1 MRVFQSLSPRTP
13 WTLKTSTSL
22 SLRLIPLALLT
33 LDLGGCKHKAD
44 APKSSPQEAGYVT
57 VHPHPLKT
65 STSLP
70 GRTGAFEQAPVR
82 PQVGGVILQR
92 TFEQGTDVKKGQLLY
107 VINPAP
113 FKAAYDQAKAQLLH
127 AQAAAISIKAQL
139 DRYRPLAAAHAV
151 SSQEYDNTLSS
162 AKQAEADIAQAKA
175 NVESAAVNL
184 DWTQVRSPIDGRIGR
199 MLVTPGT
206 LVTAGQTT
214 EIATVT
220 RLDPIY
226 VDVNLATTD
235 MLRLRRELASGK
247 LEKVSGEA
255 AAIQLTL
262 EDGSHYDKPGQLRL
276 TEVTVDP
283 ATGTMIVRAE
293 FPNPDHLL
301 MPGMYVQAEIAEGI
315 DPNAIT
321 IPQPALQRDNK
332 GEPFVYVID
341 QDNKIANR
349 SVQLDRALGGDWVVL
364 DGLKDGDR
372 VVVEG
377 LQKVHPG
384 AVVKPVEKTA
394 DNQPAHAG

>member
-1 MRVFQSLSPRTP
+1 M
-13 WTLKTSTSL
+13 
-22 SLRLIPLALLT
+22 
-33 LDLGGCKHKAD
+33 
-44 APKSSPQEAGYVT
+44 
-57 VHPHPLKT
+57 
-65 STSLP
+65 
-70 GRTGAFEQAPVR
+70 
-82 PQVGGVILQR
+82 
-92 TFEQGTDVKKGQLLY
+92 
-107 VINPAP
+107 
-113 FKAAYDQAKAQLLH
+113 
-127 AQAAAISIKAQL
+127 
-139 DRYRPLAAAHAV
+139 
-151 SSQEYDNTLSS
+151 
-162 AKQAEADIAQAKA
+162 
-175 NVESAAVNL
+175 
-184 DWTQVRSPIDGRIGR
+184 
-199 MLVTPGT
+199 
-206 LVTAGQTT
+206 TAGQTT